1 MTRGRQSVKKGI
13 WYLEEKKQK
22 IRIKRDQR
30 RGVMAIGLIASAAA
44 LFLGKTAKPIFKTIF
59 VEGEGKD
66 DKTKHFL

>member
-59 VEGEGKD
+59 GGGRGKRR
-66 DKTKHFL
+66 